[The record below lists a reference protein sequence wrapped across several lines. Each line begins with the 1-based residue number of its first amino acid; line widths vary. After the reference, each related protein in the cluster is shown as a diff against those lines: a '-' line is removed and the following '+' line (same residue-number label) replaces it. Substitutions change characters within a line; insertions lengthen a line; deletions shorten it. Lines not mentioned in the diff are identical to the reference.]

1 MVCLI
6 IYPFNASCNPKIQV
20 WTFDG
25 SLGCLDQLVW
35 GQNMLGTYSFVR
47 KYCPLNPCRMVPYK
61 SSSWPGMVA
70 DGLVLQFL
78 SIPMFILRNHK
89 GCIVMSSQCGRDILP
104 SIYRQTYFWGF
115 FVTLAFSS
123 SYTHT
128 NSNDQKFATAT
139 TESVRRAPGR

>member
-1 MVCLI
+1 MSSNSSPYHPHGMFHLSTLC
-6 IYPFNASCNPKIQV
+6 ASCNPEIQV

-25 SLGCLDQLVW
+25 SLGCLYQLVW

-47 KYCPLNPCRMVPYK
+47 KYSNPRRMVPYK

-78 SIPMFILRNHK
+78 STPMFMLRDHK
-89 GCIVMSSQCGRDILP
+89 WCIAMSSQCGWDILP
-104 SIYRQTYFWGF
+104 SIYRQTYFLGF

-128 NSNDQKFATAT
+128 NSND
-139 TESVRRAPGR
+139 